1 MTDLQMALIGLAAA
15 VLLGLFGYGKWQ
27 ERRMLR
33 QLRDTLREG
42 VGDAL
47 FDAPAALAAG
57 SAGGGYQTL
66 QRVEPRLG
74 RGVPAD
80 PGRAPDTLPAP
91 VAAPERLRPVP
102 GAPQDP
108 EAASDGTAGTN
119 GNMMAPA
126 APGGHSPEWAEDPLL
141 DFVVELRCVHAVDGV
156 AVYDAATRLAP
167 GLLPTALHLVV
178 WDARIQQWVRPDRF
192 GFYSDLLVAAQ
203 LVDRRHVLT
212 EIELSRFVS
221 AAQQVALAL
230 DADFDPP
237 DVARVALQAAELDR
251 LCSRFDVRI
260 GLTLESTTGA
270 WDAAQIE
277 ASAHAAGLVMVDRGS
292 WARQDAARRRL
303 FTLGG
308 ASLTSDQLVL
318 ELDVPTAPADA
329 EPLRQM
335 FAAGRYLAELLAAQL
350 VDDNG
355 RPIDAA
361 SLAAI
366 EAQLTM
372 LYSEMRAAGIEPAGL
387 RAERLYA

>member
-1 MTDLQMALIGLAAA
+1 MTDLQLSLIGLAAA

-47 FDAPAALAAG
+47 FDAPAPLAAG
-57 SAGGGYQTL
+57 STGGYQTL

-74 RGVPAD
+74 RGLATAS
-80 PGRAPDTLPAP
+80 GSAPDTLPA
-91 VAAPERLRPVP
+91 ALTAPERLRPMP
-102 GAPQDP
+102 GAQQDS
-108 EAASDGTAGTN
+108 ESASDAAAGT
-119 GNMMAPA
+119 GA
-126 APGGHSPEWAEDPLL
+126 ALTPSGVHSPEWAEDPLL

-178 WDARIQQWVRPDRF
+178 WDARVQQWVRPDRF

-237 DVARVALQAAELDR
+237 DVTRVALQAAELDR

-270 WDAAQIE
+270 WDAAQLD
-277 ASAHAAGLVMVDRGS
+277 AAAHAAGLAAVGGGF
-292 WARQDAARRRL
+292 WARQDASRRRL

-335 FAAGRYLAELLAAQL
+335 FAAGRHLAELLSAQL